1 MSNLSRPFFAL
12 LLASNLMAQLPTKE
26 PAPKAPSRAKPEKP
40 APQQD
45 PDQTNGNV
53 SAYVAMEDGRP
64 FGGAV
69 VILESEGKE
78 ARAAAT
84 GENGYVTF
92 VWVTP
97 GTYKAIFRREGYTE
111 VVVESV
117 KVEGGKN
124 IEIKATLAKK
134 K

>member
-1 MSNLSRPFFAL
+1 
-12 LLASNLMAQLPTKE
+12 MAQLPTKE
-26 PAPKAPSRAKPEKP
+26 PQPPAPSRAKPDKP
-40 APQQD
+40 APQPE

-53 SAYVAMEDGRP
+53 SAFVATEDGKP
-64 FGGAV
+64 FEAAV
-69 VILESEGKE
+69 VILELDGKE

-111 VVVESV
+111 VMVESV

-124 IEIKATLAKK
+124 VDIKAVLVRKK
-134 K
+134 